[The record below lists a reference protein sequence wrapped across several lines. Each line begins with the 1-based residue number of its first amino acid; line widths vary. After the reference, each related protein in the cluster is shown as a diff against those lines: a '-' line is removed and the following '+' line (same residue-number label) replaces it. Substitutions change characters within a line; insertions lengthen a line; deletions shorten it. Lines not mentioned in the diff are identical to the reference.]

1 MKVEINNLTNLQYHY
16 RCINSN
22 NKNKNNNK
30 INKNM
35 IYKNKIENRY

>member
-1 MKVEINNLTNLQYHY
+1 MKVEINNLRNLQYHY

-30 INKNM
+30 NM